1 MMTEQEL
8 QQMQALRDEI
18 ATLRSEIDSL
28 RGFVKALYSM
38 MDEDEQYDGPE
49 GMVGGMDF
57 RGINT

>member
-8 QQMQALRDEI
+8 KQMQALKDEV
-18 ATLRSEIDSL
+18 ASLRSELNSL

-38 MDEDEQYDGPE
+38 MDE
-49 GMVGGMDF
+49 VDF

>member
-28 RGFVKALYSM
+28 RGFVKALYSI
-38 MDEDEQYDGPE
+38 MDEDEQYDGPD
-49 GMVGGMDF
+49 GMVGGVDF

>member
-1 MMTEQEL
+1 MRTEQEL

-49 GMVGGMDF
+49 GMVGGVDF

>member
-8 QQMQALRDEI
+8 KQMQALKDEV
-18 ATLRSEIDSL
+18 ASLRSELNSL

-38 MDEDEQYDGPE
+38 MDEDEQSDGPE
-49 GMVGGMDF
+49 GLADGVDF

>member
-38 MDEDEQYDGPE
+38 MDEDEQYDSPE
-49 GMVGGMDF
+49 GMVGGVDF

>member
-38 MDEDEQYDGPE
+38 MDEDEQYYGPE
-49 GMVGGMDF
+49 GMVGGVDF

>member
-8 QQMQALRDEI
+8 QQMHALKDEI

-49 GMVGGMDF
+49 GMVGGVDF

>member
-8 QQMQALRDEI
+8 QQMQALKDEI

-38 MDEDEQYDGPE
+38 MDEDEQYDGTE
-49 GMVGGMDF
+49 GMVGGVDF

>member
-38 MDEDEQYDGPE
+38 MDKDEQYDGPE
-49 GMVGGMDF
+49 GMVGGVDF

>member
-38 MDEDEQYDGPE
+38 MDEDEQYDGPA
-49 GMVGGMDF
+49 GMVGGVDF

>member
-18 ATLRSEIDSL
+18 ATLRSEIDSP

-49 GMVGGMDF
+49 GMVGGVDF